1 MDYITTASRAI
12 NATGSSHVT
21 SELQTLLD
29 DAAAARV
36 PAVITAGTYLTGPL
50 FISSGTN
57 VILEKGSVVMGTT
70 DESII
75 PIVQTR
81 VAGIEG
87 DWYPGVLN
95 VCDAHNVSIVGE
107 GTIDGQGP
115 YWWAKY
121 WGPDTQGGMRADYDK
136 RGLRWACDYD
146 CMRPR
151 NVVVMNSHDVDLIG
165 FTSRRSG
172 FWNVHVCYSHDVHLD
187 GIRIVG
193 ADVHSPSTDGID
205 IDSSHNILVENCETN
220 CNDDSI
226 CIKSGR
232 DADGIRV
239 GRPCHHITIRKCRI
253 NAGFGVTIGSEVS
266 GGVHD
271 IEIRDLVFTGTDC
284 GFRIKSSDAR
294 KGYIKNVVV
303 DNLSMT
309 NVRFPFHIC
318 LNWNPGY
325 NRCTLPESYMGDIPT
340 LWEKLLDP
348 NYFKHPNTQ
357 VSDILVRNV
366 HAARDSKTCT
376 SSRAFTIE
384 GFPDAP
390 IKRLHLEDVHLD
402 CTEFGSVSCIEDF
415 FLSNVAI
422 GASGNHDER
431 NDNYDNR

>member
-1 MDYITTASRAI
+1 MDYITTASRVI

-57 VILEKGSVVMGTT
+57 VILEKGSVIMGTT

-165 FTSRRSG
+165 FTSCRSG

-325 NRCTLPESYMGDIPT
+325 NRCTLPESYIGDIPT

-348 NYFKHPNTQ
+348 SYFKHPNTQ

-366 HAARDSKTCT
+366 HTVRDPKTCT

-415 FLSNVAI
+415 SLSNVTI

>member
-1 MDYITTASRAI
+1 MDYITTASRVI

-57 VILEKGSVVMGTT
+57 VILEKGSVIMGTT

-348 NYFKHPNTQ
+348 SYSKHPNTQ

-366 HAARDSKTCT
+366 HAVRDPKTCT

-415 FLSNVAI
+415 SLSNVTI